1 MMTDP
6 IADMLTRIR
15 NAVRIEHPEV
25 NMPLSKVKR
34 GLAEVLKREGYI
46 WDWHEAE
53 EEGAPS
59 KQLSIQLKYGP
70 NGERVI
76 RHIKRVSKP
85 GRRVY
90 SPRRPPAAR
99 AQRFGNFHHQ
109 HQPRRDQRPRSA
121 ATQPRRRSV
130 VRSVVR
136 EVVSRRAVSRQSNGG
151 SLKADS

>member
-53 EEGAPS
+53 EEDAPS
-59 KQLSIQLKYGP
+59 KQLSITLKYGP

-76 RHIKRVSKP
+76 RHIRRVSKP
-85 GRRVY
+85 GRRLYCSYKELKPVLQGMGI
-90 SPRRPPAAR
+90 SVVSTSRGVMSDRKAR
-99 AQRFGNFHHQ
+99 AERL
-109 HQPRRDQRPRSA
+109 
-121 ATQPRRRSV
+121 
-130 VRSVVR
+130 
-136 EVVSRRAVSRQSNGG
+136 GG
-151 SLKADS
+151 ELLCYVW

>member
-15 NAVRIEHPEV
+15 NAVRVERPTVEV
-25 NMPLSKVKR
+25 PASKVKR

-46 WDWHEAE
+46 WDWAE
-53 EEGAPS
+53 TNENKFPH
-59 KQLSIQLKYGP
+59 LRLDLKYGP

-90 SPRRPPAAR
+90 NRASELKPVLNGLGITIISTSRGVISDREAR
-99 AQRFGNFHHQ
+99 QRNLGG
-109 HQPRRDQRPRSA
+109 
-121 ATQPRRRSV
+121 
-130 VRSVVR
+130 
-136 EVVSRRAVSRQSNGG
+136 EVLCQIW
-151 SLKADS
+151 

>member
-15 NAVRIEHPEV
+15 NAVRVERPTVEIPA
-25 NMPLSKVKR
+25 SKVKR

-46 WDWHEAE
+46 WDWAE
-53 EEGAPS
+53 TNENKFP
-59 KQLSIQLKYGP
+59 QLRLDLKYGP

-90 SPRRPPAAR
+90 NR
-99 AQRFGNFHHQ
+99 ASELK
-109 HQPRRDQRPRSA
+109 P
-121 ATQPRRRSV
+121 V
-130 VRSVVR
+130 L
-136 EVVSRRAVSRQSNGG
+136 NGLG
-151 SLKADS
+151 I

>member
-25 NMPLSKVKR
+25 AMPLSKVKR

-46 WDWHEAE
+46 WDWKEAE

-90 SPRRPPAAR
+90 KPSDRLRPVLNGLGIFMISTSRGVISDREAR
-99 AQRFGNFHHQ
+99 QRNLGG
-109 HQPRRDQRPRSA
+109 
-121 ATQPRRRSV
+121 
-130 VRSVVR
+130 
-136 EVVSRRAVSRQSNGG
+136 EVLCEVW
-151 SLKADS
+151 

>member
-15 NAVRIEHPEV
+15 NAVRIEHPQV

-46 WDWHEAE
+46 WDWQEQE
-53 EEGAPS
+53 EDGTPS

-76 RHIKRVSKP
+76 RHIRRVSKP
-85 GRRVY
+85 GRRIY
-90 SPRRPPAAR
+90 SR
-99 AQRFGNFHHQ
+99 
-109 HQPRRDQRPRSA
+109 
-121 ATQPRRRSV
+121 
-130 VRSVVR
+130 
-136 EVVSRRAVSRQSNGG
+136 
-151 SLKADS
+151 ADSLRPVLNGLGISIISTSRGVISDREARQRKLGGEVLCEVW